1 MKVAQLSTR
10 YPPGPGGVERH
21 VAEVAT
27 RLGARGHSVEVYTS
41 DLYREF
47 PMQRLAPAVPR
58 EEHPPFGSVH
68 RLPVWSLPWEL
79 HYPFFRGMES
89 ALVRDRPD
97 VVHAHTY
104 GTHQVAVARR
114 YRARSGTPFVLT
126 AHFHPIWSIHG
137 GWLRH
142 RIRGF
147 YDRRLAGP
155 VRRRGG
161 TGDRPDPRGRTPPPI
176 ARAHAAPDRDP
187 PARVF
192 AAPVPPEGAA
202 PFRDRMGIPGPFV
215 LFVGRLAS
223 NKGLVDLLLAFA
235 ALARDDP
242 AAHLVLVGEDG
253 GMRATLEARTRSLGL
268 EPRVHFLGHL
278 PDDALLTAAYRD
290 AAFTVLPSEYEA
302 FGLVLLES
310 LAAGHAGRGV
320 PGRGDPR
327 IHRGRAHGPPRPSR
341 RPAPA
346 LTAAIRRLWSEPA
359 LARRLG
365 RHGRTEVVPR
375 YTWDRV
381 VDRLEVVYRE
391 VLGR

>member
-1 MKVAQLSTR
+1 
-10 YPPGPGGVERH
+10 
-21 VAEVAT
+21 
-27 RLGARGHSVEVYTS
+27 
-41 DLYREF
+41 
-47 PMQRLAPAVPR
+47 MQRLAPAVPR

-89 ALVRDRPD
+89 ALVRDRPTSSTPTRTGPTRSPWHD
-97 VVHAHTY
+97 ATAHAAGPRSFSRPTS
-104 GTHQVAVARR
+104 T
-114 YRARSGTPFVLT
+114 RSGRSTVDGSGT
-126 AHFHPIWSIHG
+126 GSGI
-137 GWLRH
+137 
-142 RIRGF
+142 

-155 VRRRGG
+155 VVAAAARVIVQTHEEERLLRSLGL
-161 TGDRPDPRGRTPPPI
+161 TLPPI
-176 ARAHAAPDRDP
+176 EILP
-187 PARVF
+187 PGYS
-192 AAPVPPEGAA
+192 PLPSPPEGAA

-310 LAAGHAGRGV
+310 LAEGTPVVASRVGGSPNSSRTSARASSSL
-320 PGRGDPR
+320 PATPR
-327 IHRGRAHGPPRPSR
+327 R
-341 RPAPA
+341 
-346 LTAAIRRLWSEPA
+346 
-359 LARRLG
+359 
-365 RHGRTEVVPR
+365 
-375 YTWDRV
+375 
-381 VDRLEVVYRE
+381 
-391 VLGR
+391 